1 MRMRLVVGFILLFFI
16 FLLSRVYYLSIKS
29 NVYYEELAKQNA
41 IKTEFL
47 PPVRGQITDRNGTL
61 LAINDLGFSISI
73 KPYLSIKKSNKGI
86 LDKELSELT
95 NLFPDLN
102 ASKLAEIYKRNDSYY
117 NQDFIKVVDFIPY
130 DEIIPHY
137 SELNLNKT
145 IKIDPVVKRKYP
157 FGKLASHII
166 GYVGK
171 ANLQDVQE
179 NEIAKLS
186 NYTGKS
192 GIERYYNDI
201 LQGEKGTRV
210 YKVNALNQEVE
221 QLSYTP
227 AMSNDIELTI
237 DIELQSYLTSL
248 FEGNAGAA
256 IIMNVND
263 GSILAAGSFPEY
275 DLNPFVTGI
284 SFKDWD
290 ELSNSLDHP
299 FTNKL
304 INGYYPPGSVVKMG
318 VGLSF
323 LNSKNISPS
332 TQYVC
337 NGSIELGGR
346 FFRCWNRSGHGPVDL
361 KHAIKYSCDVYFY
374 NGSLQ
379 VGIDQISETLSRIGF
394 GAKTGVDL
402 PSEFVGTLPSKE
414 WKMQRYRQSWFQGDT
429 LNTAIG
435 QGNFLATPMQI
446 ARYTAQIA
454 KGAEVVPHFLKSV
467 ENNNTITEDKAQD
480 SNEIFTLFEKSQLP
494 YIRDAM
500 YAVANE
506 QGGTSYHYLRNLEVK
521 VAAKT
526 GTAQVVGFSQADKNR
541 VDEKQLRYYTR
552 SHAWVTSYAP
562 YSKPRYVVT
571 VLVEH
576 GGRTISSGVATAKIY
591 QKMIELGYF
600 KPENKANSPKK
611 N

>member
-1 MRMRLVVGFILLFFI
+1 
-16 FLLSRVYYLSIKS
+16 
-29 NVYYEELAKQNA
+29 A

-47 PPVRGQITDRNGTL
+47 PPVRGQIADRNGTL

-290 ELSNSLDHP
+290 ELLNSLDHP

-332 TQYVC
+332 TQYIC

-454 KGAEVVPHFLKSV
+454 KGGEVIPHFLKSI
-467 ENNNTITEDKAQD
+467 ENNNTTIENQMDENKK
-480 SNEIFTLFEKSQLP
+480 EIFTLFEKSQLP

-506 QGGTSYHYLRNLEVK
+506 QGGTSYRYLHNLDVK

-526 GTAQVVGFSQADKNR
+526 GTAQVVGFSQTDKNR
-541 VDEKQLRYYTR
+541 VDEKQFEYYTR
-552 SHAWVTSYAP
+552 SHAWLTSYAP
-562 YSKPRYVVT
+562 YSKPKYVVT
-571 VLVEH
+571 VLLEH
-576 GGRTISSGVATAKIY
+576 GGRNITSGATVAKIY
-591 QKMIELGYF
+591 QKMIDLGYF
-600 KPENKANSPKK
+600 K
-611 N
+611 

>member
-299 FTNKL
+299 FINKL

-454 KGAEVVPHFLKSV
+454 KGGEVIPHFLKSI
-467 ENNNTITEDKAQD
+467 ENNNTTIENQMDENKK
-480 SNEIFTLFEKSQLP
+480 EIFTLFEKSQLP

-506 QGGTSYHYLRNLEVK
+506 QGGTSYRYLHNLDVK

-526 GTAQVVGFSQADKNR
+526 GTAQVVGFSQTDKNR
-541 VDEKQLRYYTR
+541 VDEKQFEYYTR
-552 SHAWVTSYAP
+552 SHAWLTSYAP
-562 YSKPRYVVT
+562 YSKPKYVVT
-571 VLVEH
+571 VLLEH
-576 GGRTISSGVATAKIY
+576 GGRNITSGATVAKIY

-600 KPENKANSPKK
+600 K
-611 N
+611 

>member
-130 DEIIPHY
+130 DEIISHY

-290 ELSNSLDHP
+290 ELSNSLEHP

-454 KGAEVVPHFLKSV
+454 KGGEVIPHFLKSI
-467 ENNNTITEDKAQD
+467 ENNNTTIENQMDENKK
-480 SNEIFTLFEKSQLP
+480 EIFTLFEKSQLP

-506 QGGTSYHYLRNLEVK
+506 QGGTSYRYLHNLDVK

-526 GTAQVVGFSQADKNR
+526 GTAQVVGFSQTDKNR
-541 VDEKQLRYYTR
+541 VDEKQFEYYTR
-552 SHAWVTSYAP
+552 SHAWLTSYAP
-562 YSKPRYVVT
+562 YSKPKYVVT
-571 VLVEH
+571 VLLEH
-576 GGRTISSGVATAKIY
+576 GGRNITSGATVAKIY
-591 QKMIELGYF
+591 QKMIDLGYF
-600 KPENKANSPKK
+600 K
-611 N
+611 

>member
-237 DIELQSYLTSL
+237 DMELQSYLTSL

-454 KGAEVVPHFLKSV
+454 KGGEVIPHFLKSI
-467 ENNNTITEDKAQD
+467 ENNNNTTIENQMDENKK
-480 SNEIFTLFEKSQLP
+480 EIFTLFEKSQLP

-506 QGGTSYHYLRNLEVK
+506 QGGTSYRYLHNLDVK

-526 GTAQVVGFSQADKNR
+526 GTAQVVGFSQTDKNR
-541 VDEKQLRYYTR
+541 VDEKQFEYYTR
-552 SHAWVTSYAP
+552 SHAWLTSYAP
-562 YSKPRYVVT
+562 YSKPKYVVT
-571 VLVEH
+571 VLLEH
-576 GGRTISSGVATAKIY
+576 GGRNITSGATVAKIY

-600 KPENKANSPKK
+600 K
-611 N
+611 

>member
-1 MRMRLVVGFILLFFI
+1 MRMRLVVGLILLFFI

-47 PPVRGQITDRNGTL
+47 PPVRGQIADRNGTL

-290 ELSNSLDHP
+290 ELLNSLDHP

-332 TQYVC
+332 TQYIC

-454 KGAEVVPHFLKSV
+454 KGGEVIPHFLKSI
-467 ENNNTITEDKAQD
+467 ENNNTTIENQMDENKK
-480 SNEIFTLFEKSQLP
+480 EIFTLFEKSQLP

-506 QGGTSYHYLRNLEVK
+506 QGGTSYRYLHNLDVK

-526 GTAQVVGFSQADKNR
+526 GTAQVVGFSQTDKNR
-541 VDEKQLRYYTR
+541 VDEKQFEYYTR
-552 SHAWVTSYAP
+552 SHAWLTSYAP
-562 YSKPRYVVT
+562 YSKPKYVVT
-571 VLVEH
+571 VLLEH
-576 GGRTISSGVATAKIY
+576 GGRNITSGATVAKIY
-591 QKMIELGYF
+591 QKMIDLGYF
-600 KPENKANSPKK
+600 K
-611 N
+611 

>member
-47 PPVRGQITDRNGTL
+47 PPVRGQLTDRNGTL

-454 KGAEVVPHFLKSV
+454 KGGEVIPHFLKSI
-467 ENNNTITEDKAQD
+467 ENNNTTIENQMDENKK
-480 SNEIFTLFEKSQLP
+480 EIFTLFEKSQLP

-506 QGGTSYHYLRNLEVK
+506 QGGTSYRYLHNLDVK

-526 GTAQVVGFSQADKNR
+526 GTAQVVGFSQTDKNR
-541 VDEKQLRYYTR
+541 VDEKQFEYYTR
-552 SHAWVTSYAP
+552 SHAWLTSYAP
-562 YSKPRYVVT
+562 YSKPKYVVT
-571 VLVEH
+571 VLLEH
-576 GGRTISSGVATAKIY
+576 GGRNITSGATVAKIY
-591 QKMIELGYF
+591 QKMIDLGYF
-600 KPENKANSPKK
+600 K
-611 N
+611 

>member
-394 GAKTGVDL
+394 GTKTGVDL

-454 KGAEVVPHFLKSV
+454 KGGEVIPHFLKSI
-467 ENNNTITEDKAQD
+467 ENNNTTIENQMDENKK
-480 SNEIFTLFEKSQLP
+480 EIFTLFEKSQLP

-506 QGGTSYHYLRNLEVK
+506 QGGTSYRYLHNLDVK

-526 GTAQVVGFSQADKNR
+526 GTAQVVGFSQTDKNR
-541 VDEKQLRYYTR
+541 VDEKQFEYYTR
-552 SHAWVTSYAP
+552 SHAWLTSYAP
-562 YSKPRYVVT
+562 YSKPKYVVT
-571 VLVEH
+571 VLLEH
-576 GGRTISSGVATAKIY
+576 GGRNITSGATVAKIY
-591 QKMIELGYF
+591 QKMIDLGYF
-600 KPENKANSPKK
+600 K
-611 N
+611 

>member
-47 PPVRGQITDRNGTL
+47 APVRGQITDRNGTL

-86 LDKELSELT
+86 LDKELSELVS
-95 NLFPDLN
+95 LFPDLN

-323 LNSKNISPS
+323 LNSKNISPT

-454 KGAEVVPHFLKSV
+454 KGGEVIPHFLKSI
-467 ENNNTITEDKAQD
+467 ENNNTTIENQMDENKK
-480 SNEIFTLFEKSQLP
+480 EIFTLFEKSQLP

-506 QGGTSYHYLRNLEVK
+506 QGGTSYRYLHNLDVK

-526 GTAQVVGFSQADKNR
+526 GTAQVVGFSQTDKNR
-541 VDEKQLRYYTR
+541 VDEKQFEYYTR
-552 SHAWVTSYAP
+552 SHAWLTSYAP
-562 YSKPRYVVT
+562 YSKPKYVVT
-571 VLVEH
+571 VLLEH
-576 GGRTISSGVATAKIY
+576 GGRNITSGVTVAKIY

-600 KPENKANSPKK
+600 K
-611 N
+611 

>member
-86 LDKELSELT
+86 LDKELSELA

-117 NQDFIKVVDFIPY
+117 NQDFIKVVDFISY

-227 AMSNDIELTI
+227 AKSNDIELTI

-435 QGNFLATPMQI
+435 QGNFLTTPMQI

-454 KGAEVVPHFLKSV
+454 KGGEVIPHFLKSI
-467 ENNNTITEDKAQD
+467 ENNNTTIENQMDENKK
-480 SNEIFTLFEKSQLP
+480 EIFTLFEKSQLP

-506 QGGTSYHYLRNLEVK
+506 QGGTSYRYLHNLDVK

-526 GTAQVVGFSQADKNR
+526 GTAQVVGFSQTDKNR
-541 VDEKQLRYYTR
+541 VDEKQFEYYTR
-552 SHAWVTSYAP
+552 SHAWLTSYAP
-562 YSKPRYVVT
+562 YSKPKYVVT
-571 VLVEH
+571 VLLEH
-576 GGRTISSGVATAKIY
+576 GGRNITSGVTVAKIY

-600 KPENKANSPKK
+600 K
-611 N
+611 

>member
-454 KGAEVVPHFLKSV
+454 KGGEVIPHFLKSI
-467 ENNNTITEDKAQD
+467 ENNNTTIENQMDENKK
-480 SNEIFTLFEKSQLP
+480 EIFTLFEKSQLP

-506 QGGTSYHYLRNLEVK
+506 QGGTSYRYLHNLDVK

-526 GTAQVVGFSQADKNR
+526 GTAQVVGFSQTDKNR
-541 VDEKQLRYYTR
+541 VDEKQFEYYTR
-552 SHAWVTSYAP
+552 SHAWLTSYAP
-562 YSKPRYVVT
+562 YSKPKYVVT
-571 VLVEH
+571 VLLEH
-576 GGRTISSGVATAKIY
+576 GGRNITSGATVAKIY
-591 QKMIELGYF
+591 QKMIVLGYF
-600 KPENKANSPKK
+600 K
-611 N
+611 

>member
-1 MRMRLVVGFILLFFI
+1 
-16 FLLSRVYYLSIKS
+16 
-29 NVYYEELAKQNA
+29 
-41 IKTEFL
+41 EFL

-454 KGAEVVPHFLKSV
+454 KGGEVIPHFLKSI
-467 ENNNTITEDKAQD
+467 ENNNTTIENQMDENKK
-480 SNEIFTLFEKSQLP
+480 EIFTLFEKSQLP

-506 QGGTSYHYLRNLEVK
+506 QGGTSYRYLHNLDVK

-526 GTAQVVGFSQADKNR
+526 GTAQVVGFSQTDKNR
-541 VDEKQLRYYTR
+541 VDEKQFEYYTR
-552 SHAWVTSYAP
+552 SHAWLTSYAP
-562 YSKPRYVVT
+562 YSKPKYVVT
-571 VLVEH
+571 VLLEH
-576 GGRTISSGVATAKIY
+576 GGRNITSGATVAKIY

-600 KPENKANSPKK
+600 K
-611 N
+611 

>member
-290 ELSNSLDHP
+290 ELLNSLDHP

-454 KGAEVVPHFLKSV
+454 KGGEVIPHFLKSI
-467 ENNNTITEDKAQD
+467 ENNNTTIENQMDENKK
-480 SNEIFTLFEKSQLP
+480 EIFTLFEKSQLP

-506 QGGTSYHYLRNLEVK
+506 QGGTSYRYLHNLDVK

-526 GTAQVVGFSQADKNR
+526 GTAQVVGFSQTDKNR
-541 VDEKQLRYYTR
+541 VDEKQFEYYTR
-552 SHAWVTSYAP
+552 SHAWLTSYAP
-562 YSKPRYVVT
+562 YSKPKYVVT
-571 VLVEH
+571 VLLEH
-576 GGRTISSGVATAKIY
+576 GGRNITSGATVAKIY
-591 QKMIELGYF
+591 QKMIDLGYF
-600 KPENKANSPKK
+600 K
-611 N
+611 

>member
-1 MRMRLVVGFILLFFI
+1 
-16 FLLSRVYYLSIKS
+16 RVYYLSIKS

-454 KGAEVVPHFLKSV
+454 KGGEVIPHFLKSI
-467 ENNNTITEDKAQD
+467 ENNNTTIENQMDENKK
-480 SNEIFTLFEKSQLP
+480 EIFTLFEKSQLP

-506 QGGTSYHYLRNLEVK
+506 QGGTSYRYLHNLDVK

-526 GTAQVVGFSQADKNR
+526 GTAQVVGFSQTDKNR
-541 VDEKQLRYYTR
+541 VDEKQFEYYTR
-552 SHAWVTSYAP
+552 SHAWLTSYAP
-562 YSKPRYVVT
+562 YSKPKYVVT
-571 VLVEH
+571 VLLEH
-576 GGRTISSGVATAKIY
+576 GGRNITSGATVAKIY

-600 KPENKANSPKK
+600 K
-611 N
+611 

>member
-130 DEIIPHY
+130 DEMIPHY

-454 KGAEVVPHFLKSV
+454 KGGEVIPHFLKSI
-467 ENNNTITEDKAQD
+467 ENNNTTIENQMDENKK
-480 SNEIFTLFEKSQLP
+480 EIFTLFEKSQLP

-506 QGGTSYHYLRNLEVK
+506 QGGTSYRYLHNLNVK

-526 GTAQVVGFSQADKNR
+526 GTAQVVGFSQTDKNR
-541 VDEKQLRYYTR
+541 VDEKQFEYYTR
-552 SHAWVTSYAP
+552 SHAWLTSYAP
-562 YSKPRYVVT
+562 YSKPKYVVT
-571 VLVEH
+571 VLLEH
-576 GGRTISSGVATAKIY
+576 GGRNITSGATVAKIY

-600 KPENKANSPKK
+600 K
-611 N
+611 

>member
-47 PPVRGQITDRNGTL
+47 PPVRGQIADRNGTL

-192 GIERYYNDI
+192 GIELYYNDI

-332 TQYVC
+332 TQYIC

-454 KGAEVVPHFLKSV
+454 KGGEVIPHFLKSI
-467 ENNNTITEDKAQD
+467 ENNNTTIENQMDENKK
-480 SNEIFTLFEKSQLP
+480 EIFTLFEKSQLP

-506 QGGTSYHYLRNLEVK
+506 QGGTSYRYLHNLDVK

-526 GTAQVVGFSQADKNR
+526 GTAQVVGFSQTDKNR
-541 VDEKQLRYYTR
+541 VDEKQFEYYTR
-552 SHAWVTSYAP
+552 SHAWLTSYAP
-562 YSKPRYVVT
+562 YSKPKYVVT
-571 VLVEH
+571 VLLEH
-576 GGRTISSGVATAKIY
+576 GGRNITSGATVAKIY
-591 QKMIELGYF
+591 QKMIDLGYF
-600 KPENKANSPKK
+600 K
-611 N
+611 

>member
-47 PPVRGQITDRNGTL
+47 APVRGQITDRNGTL
-61 LAINDLGFSISI
+61 LAINGLGFSISI

-227 AMSNDIELTI
+227 AKSNDIELTI

-454 KGAEVVPHFLKSV
+454 KGGEVIPHFLKSI
-467 ENNNTITEDKAQD
+467 ENNNTTIENQMDENKK
-480 SNEIFTLFEKSQLP
+480 EIFTLFEKSQLP

-506 QGGTSYHYLRNLEVK
+506 QGGTSYRYLHNLDVK

-526 GTAQVVGFSQADKNR
+526 GTAQVVGFSQTDKNR
-541 VDEKQLRYYTR
+541 VDEKQFEYYTR
-552 SHAWVTSYAP
+552 SHAWLTSYAP
-562 YSKPRYVVT
+562 YSKPKYVVT
-571 VLVEH
+571 VLLEH
-576 GGRTISSGVATAKIY
+576 GGRNITSGATVAKIY
-591 QKMIELGYF
+591 QKMIDLGYF
-600 KPENKANSPKK
+600 K
-611 N
+611 

>member
-130 DEIIPHY
+130 DETIPHY

-454 KGAEVVPHFLKSV
+454 KGGEVIPHFLKSI
-467 ENNNTITEDKAQD
+467 ENNNTTIENQMDENKK
-480 SNEIFTLFEKSQLP
+480 EIFTLFEKSQLP

-506 QGGTSYHYLRNLEVK
+506 QGGTSYRYLHNLDVK

-526 GTAQVVGFSQADKNR
+526 GTAQVVGFSQTDKNR
-541 VDEKQLRYYTR
+541 VDEKQFEYYTR
-552 SHAWVTSYAP
+552 SHAWLTSYAP
-562 YSKPRYVVT
+562 YSKPKYVVT
-571 VLVEH
+571 VLLEH
-576 GGRTISSGVATAKIY
+576 GGRNITSGATVAKIY
-591 QKMIELGYF
+591 QKMIDLGYF
-600 KPENKANSPKK
+600 K
-611 N
+611 

>member
-29 NVYYEELAKQNA
+29 DVYYEELAKQNA

-454 KGAEVVPHFLKSV
+454 KGGEVIPHFLKSI
-467 ENNNTITEDKAQD
+467 ENNNNTTIENQMDENKK
-480 SNEIFTLFEKSQLP
+480 EIFTLFEKSQLP

-506 QGGTSYHYLRNLEVK
+506 QGGTSYRYLHNLDVK

-526 GTAQVVGFSQADKNR
+526 GTAQVVGFSQTDKNR
-541 VDEKQLRYYTR
+541 VDEKQFEYYTR
-552 SHAWVTSYAP
+552 SHAWLTSYAP
-562 YSKPRYVVT
+562 YSKPKYVVT
-571 VLVEH
+571 VLLEH
-576 GGRTISSGVATAKIY
+576 GGRNITSGATVAKIY

-600 KPENKANSPKK
+600 K
-611 N
+611 

>member
-16 FLLSRVYYLSIKS
+16 LLLSRVYYLSIKS

-41 IKTEFL
+41 IKIEFL

-248 FEGNAGAA
+248 LEGNAGAA

-454 KGAEVVPHFLKSV
+454 KGGEVIPHFLKSI
-467 ENNNTITEDKAQD
+467 ENNNTTIENQMDENKK
-480 SNEIFTLFEKSQLP
+480 EIFTLFEKSQLP

-506 QGGTSYHYLRNLEVK
+506 QGGTSYRYLHNLDVK

-526 GTAQVVGFSQADKNR
+526 GTAQVVGFSQTDKNR
-541 VDEKQLRYYTR
+541 VDEKQFEYYTR
-552 SHAWVTSYAP
+552 SHAWLTSYAP
-562 YSKPRYVVT
+562 YSKPKYVVT
-571 VLVEH
+571 VLLEH
-576 GGRTISSGVATAKIY
+576 GGRNITSGATVAKIY

-600 KPENKANSPKK
+600 K
-611 N
+611 

>member
-47 PPVRGQITDRNGTL
+47 APVRGQITDRNGTL

-86 LDKELSELT
+86 LDKELSELA

-323 LNSKNISPS
+323 LNSKNISPT

-435 QGNFLATPMQI
+435 QGSFLATPMQI

-454 KGAEVVPHFLKSV
+454 KGGEVIPHFLKSI
-467 ENNNTITEDKAQD
+467 ENNNTTIENQMDENKK
-480 SNEIFTLFEKSQLP
+480 EIFTLFEKSQLP

-506 QGGTSYHYLRNLEVK
+506 QGGTSYRYLHNLDVK

-526 GTAQVVGFSQADKNR
+526 GTAQVVGFSQTDKNR
-541 VDEKQLRYYTR
+541 VDEKQFEYYTR
-552 SHAWVTSYAP
+552 SHAWLTSYAP
-562 YSKPRYVVT
+562 YSKPKYVVT
-571 VLVEH
+571 VLLEH
-576 GGRTISSGVATAKIY
+576 GGRNITSGATVAKIY

-600 KPENKANSPKK
+600 K
-611 N
+611 

>member
-47 PPVRGQITDRNGTL
+47 APVRGQITDRNGTL

-86 LDKELSELT
+86 LDKELSELV

-454 KGAEVVPHFLKSV
+454 KGGEVIPHFLKSI
-467 ENNNTITEDKAQD
+467 ENNNTTIENQMDENKK
-480 SNEIFTLFEKSQLP
+480 EIFTLFEKSQLP

-506 QGGTSYHYLRNLEVK
+506 QGGTSYRYLHNLDVK

-526 GTAQVVGFSQADKNR
+526 GTAQVVGFSQTDKNR
-541 VDEKQLRYYTR
+541 VDEKQFEYYTR
-552 SHAWVTSYAP
+552 SHAWLTSYAP
-562 YSKPRYVVT
+562 YSKPKYVVT
-571 VLVEH
+571 VLLEH
-576 GGRTISSGVATAKIY
+576 GGRNITSGVTVAKIY

-600 KPENKANSPKK
+600 K
-611 N
+611 

>member
-47 PPVRGQITDRNGTL
+47 APVRGQITDRNGTL

-86 LDKELSELT
+86 LDKELSELA

-275 DLNPFVTGI
+275 DLSPFVTGI

-323 LNSKNISPS
+323 LNSKNISPT

-435 QGNFLATPMQI
+435 QGSFLTTPMQI

-454 KGAEVVPHFLKSV
+454 KGGEVIPHFLKSI
-467 ENNNTITEDKAQD
+467 ENNNTTIENQMDENKK
-480 SNEIFTLFEKSQLP
+480 EIFTLFEKSQLP

-506 QGGTSYHYLRNLEVK
+506 QGGTSYRYLHNLDVK

-526 GTAQVVGFSQADKNR
+526 GTAQVVGFSQTDKNR
-541 VDEKQLRYYTR
+541 VDEKQFEYYTR
-552 SHAWVTSYAP
+552 SHAWLTSYAP
-562 YSKPRYVVT
+562 YSKPKYVVT
-571 VLVEH
+571 VLLEH
-576 GGRTISSGVATAKIY
+576 GGRNITSGATVAKIY

-600 KPENKANSPKK
+600 K
-611 N
+611 

>member
-41 IKTEFL
+41 IKIEFL

-248 FEGNAGAA
+248 LEGNAGAA

-454 KGAEVVPHFLKSV
+454 KGGEVIPHFLKSI
-467 ENNNTITEDKAQD
+467 ENNNNTTIENQMDENKK
-480 SNEIFTLFEKSQLP
+480 EIFTLFEKSQLP

-506 QGGTSYHYLRNLEVK
+506 QGGTSYRYLHNLDVK

-526 GTAQVVGFSQADKNR
+526 GTAQVVGFSQTDKNR
-541 VDEKQLRYYTR
+541 VDEKQFEYYTR
-552 SHAWVTSYAP
+552 SHAWLTSYAP
-562 YSKPRYVVT
+562 YSKPKYVVT
-571 VLVEH
+571 VLLEH
-576 GGRTISSGVATAKIY
+576 GGRNITSGATVAKIY

-600 KPENKANSPKK
+600 K
-611 N
+611 

>member
-429 LNTAIG
+429 LNIAIG

-454 KGAEVVPHFLKSV
+454 KGGEVIPHFLKSI
-467 ENNNTITEDKAQD
+467 ENNNNTTIENQMDENKK
-480 SNEIFTLFEKSQLP
+480 EIFTLFEKSQLP

-506 QGGTSYHYLRNLEVK
+506 QGGTSYRYLHNLDVK

-526 GTAQVVGFSQADKNR
+526 GTAQVVGFSQTDKNR
-541 VDEKQLRYYTR
+541 VDEKQFEYYTR
-552 SHAWVTSYAP
+552 SHAWLTSYAP
-562 YSKPRYVVT
+562 YSKPKYVVT
-571 VLVEH
+571 VLLEH
-576 GGRTISSGVATAKIY
+576 GGRNITSGATVAKIY

-600 KPENKANSPKK
+600 K
-611 N
+611 

>member
-47 PPVRGQITDRNGTL
+47 APVRGQITDRNGTL

-323 LNSKNISPS
+323 LNSKNISQS

-454 KGAEVVPHFLKSV
+454 KGGEVIPHFLKSI
-467 ENNNTITEDKAQD
+467 ENNNTTIENQMDENKK
-480 SNEIFTLFEKSQLP
+480 EIFTLFEKSQLP

-506 QGGTSYHYLRNLEVK
+506 KGGTSYRYLHNLDVK

-526 GTAQVVGFSQADKNR
+526 GTAQVVGFSQTDKNR
-541 VDEKQLRYYTR
+541 VDEKQFEYYTR
-552 SHAWVTSYAP
+552 SHAWLTSYAP
-562 YSKPRYVVT
+562 YSKPKYVVT
-571 VLVEH
+571 VLLEH
-576 GGRTISSGVATAKIY
+576 GGRNITSGATVAKIY

-600 KPENKANSPKK
+600 K
-611 N
+611 

>member
-47 PPVRGQITDRNGTL
+47 APVRGQITDRNGTL

-86 LDKELSELT
+86 LDKELSELA

-323 LNSKNISPS
+323 LNSKNISPT

-435 QGNFLATPMQI
+435 QGSFLTTPMQI

-454 KGAEVVPHFLKSV
+454 KGGEVIPHFLKSI
-467 ENNNTITEDKAQD
+467 ENNNTTIENQMDENKK
-480 SNEIFTLFEKSQLP
+480 EIFTLFEKSQLP

-506 QGGTSYHYLRNLEVK
+506 QGGTSYRYLHNLDVK

-526 GTAQVVGFSQADKNR
+526 GTAQVVGFSQTDKNR
-541 VDEKQLRYYTR
+541 VDEKQFEYYTR
-552 SHAWVTSYAP
+552 SHAWLTSYAP
-562 YSKPRYVVT
+562 YSKPKYVVT
-571 VLVEH
+571 VLLEH
-576 GGRTISSGVATAKIY
+576 GGRNITSGATVAKIY

-600 KPENKANSPKK
+600 K
-611 N
+611 

>member
-47 PPVRGQITDRNGTL
+47 PPVRGQITDRNGTF

-454 KGAEVVPHFLKSV
+454 KGGEVIPHFLKSI
-467 ENNNTITEDKAQD
+467 ENNNTTIENQMDENKK
-480 SNEIFTLFEKSQLP
+480 EIFTLFEKSQLP

-506 QGGTSYHYLRNLEVK
+506 QGGTSYRYLHNLDVK

-526 GTAQVVGFSQADKNR
+526 GTAQVVGFSQTDKNR
-541 VDEKQLRYYTR
+541 VDEKQFEYYTR
-552 SHAWVTSYAP
+552 SHAWLTSYAP
-562 YSKPRYVVT
+562 YSKPKYVVT
-571 VLVEH
+571 VLLEH
-576 GGRTISSGVATAKIY
+576 GGRNITSGATVAKIY

-600 KPENKANSPKK
+600 K
-611 N
+611 

>member
-47 PPVRGQITDRNGTL
+47 APVRGQITDRNGTL

-86 LDKELSELT
+86 LDKELSELA

-102 ASKLAEIYKRNDSYY
+102 ASKLAEIYKRSDSYY

-323 LNSKNISPS
+323 LNSKNISPT

-337 NGSIELGGR
+337 NGSIELGDR

-454 KGAEVVPHFLKSV
+454 KGGEVMPHFLKSI
-467 ENNNTITEDKAQD
+467 ENNNTTIENQMDENKK
-480 SNEIFTLFEKSQLP
+480 EIFTLFEKSQLP

-506 QGGTSYHYLRNLEVK
+506 QGGTSYRYLHNLDVK

-526 GTAQVVGFSQADKNR
+526 GTAQVVGFSQTDKNR
-541 VDEKQLRYYTR
+541 VDEKQFEYYTR
-552 SHAWVTSYAP
+552 SHAWLTSYAP
-562 YSKPRYVVT
+562 YSKPKYVVT
-571 VLVEH
+571 VLLEH
-576 GGRTISSGVATAKIY
+576 GGRNITSGVTVAKIY

-600 KPENKANSPKK
+600 K
-611 N
+611 

>member
-47 PPVRGQITDRNGTL
+47 APVRGQITDRNGTL

-86 LDKELSELT
+86 LDKELSELA

-210 YKVNALNQEVE
+210 YKVNALNQEIE

-323 LNSKNISPS
+323 LNSKNISPT

-454 KGAEVVPHFLKSV
+454 KGGEVIPHFLKSI
-467 ENNNTITEDKAQD
+467 ENNNTTIENQMDENKK
-480 SNEIFTLFEKSQLP
+480 EIFTLFEKSQLP

-506 QGGTSYHYLRNLEVK
+506 QGGTSYRYLHNLDVK

-526 GTAQVVGFSQADKNR
+526 GTAQVVGFSQTDKNR
-541 VDEKQLRYYTR
+541 VDEKQFEYYTR
-552 SHAWVTSYAP
+552 SHAWLTSYAP
-562 YSKPRYVVT
+562 YSKPKYVVT
-571 VLVEH
+571 VLLEH
-576 GGRTISSGVATAKIY
+576 GGRNITSGVTVAKIY

-600 KPENKANSPKK
+600 K
-611 N
+611 

>member
-1 MRMRLVVGFILLFFI
+1 
-16 FLLSRVYYLSIKS
+16 
-29 NVYYEELAKQNA
+29 
-41 IKTEFL
+41 
-47 PPVRGQITDRNGTL
+47 
-61 LAINDLGFSISI
+61 
-73 KPYLSIKKSNKGI
+73 I

-446 ARYTAQIA
+446 ARYTTQIA
-454 KGAEVVPHFLKSV
+454 KGGEVIPHFLKSI
-467 ENNNTITEDKAQD
+467 ENNNTTIENQMDENKK
-480 SNEIFTLFEKSQLP
+480 EIFTLFEKSQLP

-506 QGGTSYHYLRNLEVK
+506 QGGTSYRYLHNLDVK

-526 GTAQVVGFSQADKNR
+526 GTAQVVGFSQTDKNR
-541 VDEKQLRYYTR
+541 VDEKQFEYYTR
-552 SHAWVTSYAP
+552 SHAWLTSYAP
-562 YSKPRYVVT
+562 YSKPKYVVT
-571 VLVEH
+571 VLLEH
-576 GGRTISSGVATAKIY
+576 GGRNITSGATVAKIY

-600 KPENKANSPKK
+600 K
-611 N
+611 

>member
-41 IKTEFL
+41 IKIEFL

-454 KGAEVVPHFLKSV
+454 KGGEVIPHFLKSI
-467 ENNNTITEDKAQD
+467 ENNNTTIENQMDENKK
-480 SNEIFTLFEKSQLP
+480 EIFTLFEKSQLP

-506 QGGTSYHYLRNLEVK
+506 QGGTSYRYLHNLNVK

-526 GTAQVVGFSQADKNR
+526 GTAQVVGFSQTDKNR
-541 VDEKQLRYYTR
+541 VDEKQFEYYTR
-552 SHAWVTSYAP
+552 SHAWLTSYAP
-562 YSKPRYVVT
+562 YSKPKYVVT
-571 VLVEH
+571 VLLEH
-576 GGRTISSGVATAKIY
+576 GGRNITSGATVAKIY

-600 KPENKANSPKK
+600 K
-611 N
+611 

>member
-1 MRMRLVVGFILLFFI
+1 
-16 FLLSRVYYLSIKS
+16 
-29 NVYYEELAKQNA
+29 A

-435 QGNFLATPMQI
+435 QGGFLATPMQI

-454 KGAEVVPHFLKSV
+454 KGGEVIPHFLKSI
-467 ENNNTITEDKAQD
+467 ENNNTTIENQMDENKK
-480 SNEIFTLFEKSQLP
+480 EIFTLFEKSQLP

-506 QGGTSYHYLRNLEVK
+506 QGGTSYRYLHNLDVK

-526 GTAQVVGFSQADKNR
+526 GTAQVVGFSQTDKNR
-541 VDEKQLRYYTR
+541 VDEKQFEYYTR
-552 SHAWVTSYAP
+552 SHAWLTSYAP
-562 YSKPRYVVT
+562 YSKPKYVVT
-571 VLVEH
+571 VLLEH
-576 GGRTISSGVATAKIY
+576 GGRNITSGATVAKIY

-600 KPENKANSPKK
+600 K
-611 N
+611 

>member
-227 AMSNDIELTI
+227 AKSNDIELTI

-454 KGAEVVPHFLKSV
+454 KGGEVIPHFLKSI
-467 ENNNTITEDKAQD
+467 ENNNTTIENQMDENKK
-480 SNEIFTLFEKSQLP
+480 EIFTLFEKSQLP

-506 QGGTSYHYLRNLEVK
+506 QGGTSYRYLHNLDVK

-526 GTAQVVGFSQADKNR
+526 GTAQVVGFSQTDKNR
-541 VDEKQLRYYTR
+541 VDEKQFEYYTR
-552 SHAWVTSYAP
+552 SHAWLTSYAP
-562 YSKPRYVVT
+562 YSKPKYVVT
-571 VLVEH
+571 VLLEH
-576 GGRTISSGVATAKIY
+576 GGRNITSGVTVAKIY
-591 QKMIELGYF
+591 QKMIDLGYF
-600 KPENKANSPKK
+600 K
-611 N
+611 

>member
-47 PPVRGQITDRNGTL
+47 APVRGQITDRNGTL

-227 AMSNDIELTI
+227 AKSNDIELTI

-323 LNSKNISPS
+323 LNSKNISQS

-454 KGAEVVPHFLKSV
+454 KGGEVIPHFLKSI
-467 ENNNTITEDKAQD
+467 ENNNTTIENQMDENKK
-480 SNEIFTLFEKSQLP
+480 EIFTLFEKSQLP

-506 QGGTSYHYLRNLEVK
+506 KGGTSYRYLHNLDVK

-526 GTAQVVGFSQADKNR
+526 GTAQVVGFSQTDKNR
-541 VDEKQLRYYTR
+541 VDEKQFEYYTR
-552 SHAWVTSYAP
+552 SHAWLTSYAP
-562 YSKPRYVVT
+562 YSKPKYVVT
-571 VLVEH
+571 VLLEH
-576 GGRTISSGVATAKIY
+576 GGRNITSGATVAKIY
-591 QKMIELGYF
+591 QKMIDLGYF
-600 KPENKANSPKK
+600 K
-611 N
+611 

>member
-137 SELNLNKT
+137 SELNLNQT

-454 KGAEVVPHFLKSV
+454 KGGEVIPHFLKSI
-467 ENNNTITEDKAQD
+467 ENNNTTIENQMDENKK
-480 SNEIFTLFEKSQLP
+480 EIFTLFEKSQLP

-506 QGGTSYHYLRNLEVK
+506 QGGTSYRYLHNLDVK

-526 GTAQVVGFSQADKNR
+526 GTAQVVGFSQTDKNR
-541 VDEKQLRYYTR
+541 VDEKQFEYYTR
-552 SHAWVTSYAP
+552 SHAWLTSYAP
-562 YSKPRYVVT
+562 YSKPKYVVT
-571 VLVEH
+571 VLLEH
-576 GGRTISSGVATAKIY
+576 GGRNITSGATVAKIY

-600 KPENKANSPKK
+600 K
-611 N
+611 

>member
-221 QLSYTP
+221 QLSHTP

-435 QGNFLATPMQI
+435 KGNFLATPMQI

-454 KGAEVVPHFLKSV
+454 KGGEVIPHFLKSI
-467 ENNNTITEDKAQD
+467 ENKNTTKENQMDENKK
-480 SNEIFTLFEKSQLP
+480 EIFTLFEKSQLP

-506 QGGTSYHYLRNLEVK
+506 QGGTSYRYLHNLDVK

-526 GTAQVVGFSQADKNR
+526 GTAQVVGFSQTDKNR
-541 VDEKQLRYYTR
+541 VDEKQFEYYTR
-552 SHAWVTSYAP
+552 SHAWLTSYAP
-562 YSKPRYVVT
+562 YSKPKYVVT
-571 VLVEH
+571 VLLEH
-576 GGRTISSGVATAKIY
+576 GGRNITSGATVAKIY

-600 KPENKANSPKK
+600 K
-611 N
+611 

>member
-1 MRMRLVVGFILLFFI
+1 MLLFFI

-454 KGAEVVPHFLKSV
+454 KGGEVIPHFLKSI
-467 ENNNTITEDKAQD
+467 ENNNTTIENQMDENKK
-480 SNEIFTLFEKSQLP
+480 EIFTLFEKSQLP

-506 QGGTSYHYLRNLEVK
+506 QGGTSYRYLHNLNVK

-526 GTAQVVGFSQADKNR
+526 GTAQVVGFSQTDKNR
-541 VDEKQLRYYTR
+541 VDEKQFEYYTR
-552 SHAWVTSYAP
+552 SHAWLTSYAP
-562 YSKPRYVVT
+562 YSKPKYVVT
-571 VLVEH
+571 VLLEH
-576 GGRTISSGVATAKIY
+576 GGRNITSGATVAKIY

-600 KPENKANSPKK
+600 K
-611 N
+611 

>member
-454 KGAEVVPHFLKSV
+454 KGGEVIPHFLKSI
-467 ENNNTITEDKAQD
+467 ENNNNTTIKNQMDENKK
-480 SNEIFTLFEKSQLP
+480 EIFTLFEKSQLP

-506 QGGTSYHYLRNLEVK
+506 QGGTSYRYLHNLDVK

-526 GTAQVVGFSQADKNR
+526 GTAQVVGFSQTDKNR
-541 VDEKQLRYYTR
+541 VDEKQFEYYTR
-552 SHAWVTSYAP
+552 SHAWLTSYAP
-562 YSKPRYVVT
+562 YSKPKYVVT
-571 VLVEH
+571 VLLEH
-576 GGRTISSGVATAKIY
+576 GGRNITSGATVAKIY

-600 KPENKANSPKK
+600 K
-611 N
+611 

>member
-117 NQDFIKVVDFIPY
+117 NQDFIKVVDSIPY

-454 KGAEVVPHFLKSV
+454 KGGKVIPHFLKSI
-467 ENNNTITEDKAQD
+467 ENNNTTIENQMDENKK
-480 SNEIFTLFEKSQLP
+480 EIFTLFEKSQLP

-506 QGGTSYHYLRNLEVK
+506 QGGTSYRYLHNLDVK

-526 GTAQVVGFSQADKNR
+526 GTAQVVGFSQTDKNR
-541 VDEKQLRYYTR
+541 VDEKQFEYYTR
-552 SHAWVTSYAP
+552 SHAWLTSYAP
-562 YSKPRYVVT
+562 YSKPKYVVT
-571 VLVEH
+571 VLLEH
-576 GGRTISSGVATAKIY
+576 GGRNITSGATVAKIY

-600 KPENKANSPKK
+600 K
-611 N
+611 